1 VKAELAAIQ
10 AEALEAVKA
19 VKTPDALESLR
30 ITYFGRRGKLTDVM
44 KGMGKLSKAER
55 PAIGKLAN
63 EVRATLTQAFEK
75 ATETLDEQQQ
85 ARQLKAESVDITLPG
100 RKPAYGKA
108 HPLMQTLERIEEI
121 FSHMGFQMA
130 TGPEVELEYYNFDA
144 LNTPAD
150 HPARDLHDTF
160 YLEARSCKPRPQ
172 EEGDGARSK
181 RLLRTHTSPVQIR
194 AMENQKPPVRII
206 VPGKAYRVD
215 YDVSHTPMFH
225 HVEGLLVDTHATFSE
240 LKGVLASF
248 ARQMFGDRTQMRF
261 RPHFF
266 PFTEPSAE
274 VDISCTVCR
283 GKGCRSCGHTGW
295 IEILGAGSVDP
306 AVFHAVNYDPEDVT
320 GFAFGMGVERIA
332 NLQFRIPDIRTF
344 YENDLRFL
352 RQF

>member
-1 VKAELAAIQ
+1 MQEELKQIRHEVLAKLKQ
-10 AEALEAVKA
+10 VQTL
-19 VKTPDALESLR
+19 DALESLR
-30 ITYFGRRGKLTDVM
+30 IQYFGRNGKLTTVM

-55 PAIGKLAN
+55 PIVGKLAN
-63 EVRATLTQAFEK
+63 QIRAEWSEAFEQ
-75 ATETLDEQQQ
+75 TTQELHRQQQ
-85 ARQLKAESVDITLPG
+85 AQQLAEESVDITLPG

-108 HPLMQTLERIEEI
+108 HPVTQTLERITSI
-121 FSHMGFQMA
+121 FTQMGFQVA
-130 TGPEVELEYYNFDA
+130 TGPEVETDYYNFDA

-160 YLEARSCKPRPQ
+160 YLT
-172 EEGDGARSK
+172 DGH
-181 RLLRTHTSPVQIR
+181 LLRTHTSPVQIR
-194 AMENQKPPVRII
+194 VMERQQPPVRII

-225 HVEGLLVDTHATFSE
+225 QVEGLLVDTHVTFSE
-240 LKGVLASF
+240 LKGILASF
-248 ARQMFGDRTQMRF
+248 VWQLFGAETQTRF

-274 VDISCTVCR
+274 VDISCTVCV
-283 GKGCRSCGHTGW
+283 GAGCRSCGGTGW
-295 IEILGAGSVDP
+295 IEILGAGAVDP
-306 AVFHAVNYDPEDVT
+306 AVFSAVGYDAEQVT

-352 RQF
+352 QQF

>member
-1 VKAELAAIQ
+1 MKEELQKIQ
-10 AEALEAVKA
+10 QEGLEALQQVSTLK
-19 VKTPDALESLR
+19 DLESLR
-30 ITYFGRRGKLTDVM
+30 IDFFGRKGKLTDVM
-44 KGMGKLSKAER
+44 KGMGNLSQDER
-55 PAIGKLAN
+55 PIIGKLAN
-63 EVRATLTQAFEK
+63 DVRTVLTDAFDTTKHTLEQK
-75 ATETLDEQQQ
+75 QQEQQ
-85 ARQLKAESVDITLPG
+85 LMAEAIDVTLPG

-108 HPLMQTLERIEEI
+108 HPVMQTLDRIESI
-121 FSHMGFQMA
+121 FNQMGFQA
-130 TGPEVELEYYNFDA
+130 VTGPEIETDHYNFDA
-144 LNTPAD
+144 LNTPSD

-160 YLEARSCKPRPQ
+160 YLT
-172 EEGDGARSK
+172 DGN
-181 RLLRTHTSPVQIR
+181 LLRTHTSPVQIR
-194 AMENQKPPVRII
+194 VMEKQTPPIRII

-225 HVEGLLVDTHATFSE
+225 QVEGLLVDKHVTFSE
-240 LKGVLASF
+240 LKGVLVSF
-248 ARQMFGDRTQMRF
+248 AKQMFGDQTQMRF

-274 VDISCTVCR
+274 ADISCTVCQ

-295 IEILGAGSVDP
+295 IEILGAGAVDP
-306 AVFHAVNYDPEDVT
+306 EVFRAVNYDPEEVT

>member
-1 VKAELAAIQ
+1 MQEELKQIRHEVLAKLKQ
-10 AEALEAVKA
+10 VQTL
-19 VKTPDALESLR
+19 DALESLR
-30 ITYFGRRGKLTDVM
+30 IQYFGRNGKLTTVM

-55 PAIGKLAN
+55 PIVGKLAN
-63 EVRATLTQAFEK
+63 QIRAEWSEAFEQ
-75 ATETLDEQQQ
+75 TTQELQRQQQ
-85 ARQLKAESVDITLPG
+85 AQQLAEESVDITLPG

-108 HPLMQTLERIEEI
+108 HPVTQTLERITSI
-121 FSHMGFQMA
+121 FAQMGFQVA
-130 TGPEVELEYYNFDA
+130 TGPEVETDYYNFDA

-160 YLEARSCKPRPQ
+160 YLT
-172 EEGDGARSK
+172 DGH
-181 RLLRTHTSPVQIR
+181 LLRTHTSPVQIR
-194 AMENQKPPVRII
+194 VMERQQPPVRII

-225 HVEGLLVDTHATFSE
+225 QVEGLLVDTHVTFSE
-240 LKGVLASF
+240 LKGILASF
-248 ARQMFGDRTQMRF
+248 VWQLFGAETQTRF

-274 VDISCTVCR
+274 VDISCTVCV
-283 GKGCRSCGHTGW
+283 GAGCRSCGGTGW
-295 IEILGAGSVDP
+295 IEILGAGAVDP
-306 AVFHAVNYDPEDVT
+306 EVFSAVGYDAEQVT

-352 RQF
+352 QQF

>member
-1 VKAELAAIQ
+1 MQEELKQIRHEVLAKLKQ
-10 AEALEAVKA
+10 VQTL
-19 VKTPDALESLR
+19 DALESLR
-30 ITYFGRRGKLTDVM
+30 IQYFGRSGKLTTVM

-55 PAIGKLAN
+55 PIVGKLAN
-63 EVRATLTQAFEK
+63 QIRAEWSEAFEQ
-75 ATETLDEQQQ
+75 TTQELQRQQQ
-85 ARQLKAESVDITLPG
+85 AQQLAEESVDITLPG

-108 HPLMQTLERIEEI
+108 HPVTQTLERITSI
-121 FSHMGFQMA
+121 FTQMGFQVA
-130 TGPEVELEYYNFDA
+130 TGPEVETDYYNFDA

-160 YLEARSCKPRPQ
+160 YLT
-172 EEGDGARSK
+172 DGH
-181 RLLRTHTSPVQIR
+181 LLRTHTSPVQIR
-194 AMENQKPPVRII
+194 VMERQQPPVRII

-225 HVEGLLVDTHATFSE
+225 QVEGLLVDTHVTFSE
-240 LKGVLASF
+240 LKGILASF
-248 ARQMFGDRTQMRF
+248 VWQLFGAETQTRF

-274 VDISCTVCR
+274 VDISCTVCV
-283 GKGCRSCGHTGW
+283 GAGCRSCGGTGW
-295 IEILGAGSVDP
+295 IEILGAGAVDP
-306 AVFHAVNYDPEDVT
+306 EVFSAVGYDAEQVT

-352 RQF
+352 QQF

>member
-1 VKAELAAIQ
+1 MQEELKQIQ
-10 AEALEAVKA
+10 HEVLAKLKQVQ
-19 VKTPDALESLR
+19 TLDALESLR
-30 ITYFGRRGKLTDVM
+30 IQYFGRNGKLTTVM

-55 PAIGKLAN
+55 PIVGKLAN
-63 EVRATLTQAFEK
+63 QIRAELTEAFEQ
-75 ATETLDEQQQ
+75 TTRELHRQQQ
-85 ARQLKAESVDITLPG
+85 AQQLVDESVDITLPG

-108 HPLMQTLERIEEI
+108 HPVTQTLEQITSI
-121 FSHMGFQMA
+121 FTQLGFQSV
-130 TGPEVELEYYNFDA
+130 TGPEVETDYYNFDA

-160 YLEARSCKPRPQ
+160 YLT
-172 EEGDGARSK
+172 DGH
-181 RLLRTHTSPVQIR
+181 LLRTHTSPVQIR
-194 AMENQKPPVRII
+194 VMERQQPPVRII

-225 HVEGLLVDTHATFSE
+225 QVEGLLVDTHVTFSE
-240 LKGVLASF
+240 LKGILASF
-248 ARQMFGDRTQMRF
+248 VRQLFSKETQTRF

-274 VDISCTVCR
+274 VDISCTVC
-283 GKGCRSCGHTGW
+283 GGDGCRSCGGTGW
-295 IEILGAGSVDP
+295 IEILGAGAVDP
-306 AVFHAVNYDPEDVT
+306 EVFRAVGYDAEQVT

>member
-1 VKAELAAIQ
+1 MQDALNQIHAAALASLKKV
-10 AEALEAVKA
+10 ETL
-19 VKTPDALESLR
+19 DALETLR
-30 ITYFGRRGKLTDVM
+30 IQYFGRNGQLTTVM

-55 PAIGKLAN
+55 PVVGKLAN
-63 EVRATLTQAFEK
+63 QIRAELTEAFQQTARE
-75 ATETLDEQQQ
+75 LQRQQQ
-85 ARQLKAESVDITLPG
+85 LQQLADESVDITLPG

-108 HPLMQTLERIEEI
+108 HPVMQCLERITAI
-121 FSHMGFQMA
+121 FTQMGFQVA
-130 TGPEVELEYYNFDA
+130 AGPEVETDYYNFDA
-144 LNTPAD
+144 LNTPAE

-160 YLEARSCKPRPQ
+160 YLT
-172 EEGDGARSK
+172 DGH
-181 RLLRTHTSPVQIR
+181 LLRTHTSPVQIR
-194 AMENQKPPVRII
+194 AMEQQQPPVRII

-225 HVEGLLVDTHATFSE
+225 QVEGLLVDTHVTFSE
-240 LKGVLASF
+240 LKGILTSF
-248 ARQMFGDRTQMRF
+248 AQQMFGAETRMRF

-274 VDISCTVCR
+274 VDISCTVCSAN
-283 GKGCRSCGHTGW
+283 GCRSCGGTGW
-295 IEILGAGSVDP
+295 IEILGAG
-306 AVFHAVNYDPEDVT
+306 AVHPEVFRAVGYDAEQVA